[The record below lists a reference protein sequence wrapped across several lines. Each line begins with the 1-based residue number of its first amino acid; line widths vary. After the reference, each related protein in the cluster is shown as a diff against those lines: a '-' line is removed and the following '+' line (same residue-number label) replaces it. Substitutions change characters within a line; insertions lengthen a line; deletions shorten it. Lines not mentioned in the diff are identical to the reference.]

1 MMLDT
6 SNAGGGRPARLRYL
20 SGSFHVAT
28 PGDHVVC
35 AVTGKRIPLGSL
47 RYWSHELQEAYA
59 DAEVAVARYNE
70 ARASGKL

>member
-6 SNAGGGRPARLRYL
+6 SNAGSGRPARLRYL

-28 PGDHVVC
+28 PGDHVLC
-35 AVTGKRIPLGSL
+35 AVTGKRIPLGNL

-59 DAEVAVARYNE
+59 DAEVAVGRYRE
-70 ARASGKL
+70 AREAGRI